1 MYGFVVARE
10 ACNIVF
16 LIGLLRV
23 LFTTPFFAWQK
34 QREFFVPWIIVVYSF
49 SLQEPILPLYKNFYG
64 INGEY

>member
-1 MYGFVVARE
+1 MGSLLLEKLVILF
-10 ACNIVF
+10 F